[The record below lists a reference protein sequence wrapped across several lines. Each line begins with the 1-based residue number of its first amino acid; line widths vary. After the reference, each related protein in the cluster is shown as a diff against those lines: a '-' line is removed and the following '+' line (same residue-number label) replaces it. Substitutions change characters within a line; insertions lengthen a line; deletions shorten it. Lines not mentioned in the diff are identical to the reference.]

1 MKFNKKEIKNRM
13 LCSEMTLGKRNMQL
27 ALGCMVYTFGLV
39 LIYVVV
45 AFILYGN
52 AIFTTAGLLRILNA
66 FTYSLVCISFAFMLS
81 TLTEKVNVVNMFVN
95 GIGLGS
101 SFLCGVFVPREY
113 LGKGVTAMGRIFPA
127 HWYVNVEEAVSRLSN
142 SVTNDLIIGYL
153 VQLLFAVAFM
163 VLALVVGSRRKAK

>member
-1 MKFNKKEIKNRM
+1 
-13 LCSEMTLGKRNMQL
+13 
-27 ALGCMVYTFGLV
+27 
-39 LIYVVV
+39 
-45 AFILYGN
+45 
-52 AIFTTAGLLRILNA
+52 
-66 FTYSLVCISFAFMLS
+66 
-81 TLTEKVNVVNMFVN
+81 MFVN